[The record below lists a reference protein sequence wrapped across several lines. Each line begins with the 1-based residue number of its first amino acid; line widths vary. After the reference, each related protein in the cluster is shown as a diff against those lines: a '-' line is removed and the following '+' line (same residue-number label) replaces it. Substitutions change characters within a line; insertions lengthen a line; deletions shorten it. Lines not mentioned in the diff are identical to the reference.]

1 MNKPSP
7 HQLLANIAEHKRDK
21 EADALQQ
28 LTTYR
33 AKLVSIIEQSQN
45 QVTTLLGQRDIKV
58 AQGVEA
64 LELLLLEESVF
75 EHQQHILDVNSELMV
90 LDEAISQ
97 QKKKWRAAHKL
108 FKAHEKLDQQA
119 KRKSELL
126 VNQKTQRTQ
135 DDQFVASMMRKRR
148 ASI

>member
-45 QVTTLLGQRDIKV
+45 QVTILLTQRDIKV

-75 EHQQHILDVNSELMV
+75 EHQQYILDVNSELMV
-90 LDEAISQ
+90 
-97 QKKKWRAAHKL
+97 
-108 FKAHEKLDQQA
+108 
-119 KRKSELL
+119 
-126 VNQKTQRTQ
+126 
-135 DDQFVASMMRKRR
+135 
-148 ASI
+148 